1 MTETK
6 IKHVRI
12 LKDHTLILKKNKQ
25 GVSRAEKD
33 FKAGPDAIPVPRAQ
47 YDALMTAG
55 VAEDAPAPTGETD
68 PTEGGTQTANA
79 GDSKSTPA
87 GGKTKA

>member
-1 MTETK
+1 MSTN

-47 YDALMTAG
+47 YDALMAATG
-55 VAEDAPAPTGETD
+55 VAEDAPAPTAEAD

-79 GDSKSTPA
+79 GSSKSAPA
-87 GGKTKA
+87 GDAKK